1 MIDSRGVNLFNPIQ
15 LYWSIAHTHLVCSM
29 VRLNYNAISLF
40 KAPNCELIRSLTV
53 WHHPYVV
60 QITQNKFK
68 QLLFNS
74 EVTKRCEC
82 PLLNLLFS
90 LAIKNENFFIFE
102 VYEFTRGRCQFS
114 RSGEI
119 RPNQIKVNLTNKH
132 SSSPLHH
139 RKSQNNKAW
148 NIVSSK
154 TNCWALSRSFVAF
167 HTL

>member
-1 MIDSRGVNLFNPIQ
+1 MKVPVKMIDFFLIHSVFLHSHFLVIDSRGVNLFNPIQ

-29 VRLNYNAISLF
+29 VRLISNAISLF

-82 PLLNLLFS
+82 LLLNLLFHW
-90 LAIKNENFFIFE
+90 
-102 VYEFTRGRCQFS
+102 R
-114 RSGEI
+114 
-119 RPNQIKVNLTNKH
+119 
-132 SSSPLHH
+132 
-139 RKSQNNKAW
+139 
-148 NIVSSK
+148 SK
-154 TNCWALSRSFVAF
+154 TRFFYFRSLRVYTWPLSVLSKRRNSPESNKNKFDK
-167 HTL
+167 